1 MKTYLL
7 QTICLAMIF
16 SCLLNISLQAEWKGG
31 VAKANITPPN
41 WMPMAGYASRK
52 AKHPDSK
59 LTDLWAKAIVIEDE
73 NGHQA
78 VLVTLDL
85 IGIDRPLSQ
94 KICQQISENHDLS
107 RSQISLATS
116 HTHTGPVVASN
127 LRPMHYLLFDEA
139 NQKLVDD
146 YAIFLADAVV
156 SAVDRAFKDVS
167 PATFSWGS
175 GKATFAVNRRNN
187 PEKDV
192 PQLRNEGKLKGP
204 SDHDVPVLV
213 IKKKEQIK
221 GIVFGYACHSTTI
234 SSFKWS
240 GDYGG
245 FAQINLEKQY
255 PGAIALFWAGCGGDQ
270 NPLPRRTVEL
280 AKEYGQRL
288 AKAVSDVIEKPMKEL
303 DGQLS
308 TKYEEVDLALAALPS
323 KTDLEEQAKSA
334 NVYIASR
341 AKFHLERL
349 AEGIELSQSYPYP
362 VQAWKLG
369 NDLNWVFL
377 GGEVVIDFAIRIK
390 EEHGAA
396 KFNNTNIWV
405 AGYANDVMAYIPSRR
420 VLLEGGY
427 EGGGA
432 MIYYGLPT
440 IWAPEVE
447 ETIIDSVN
455 RLNEK

>member
-1 MKTYLL
+1 MVSKRM
-7 QTICLAMIF
+7 Q
-16 SCLLNISLQAEWKGG
+16 ISFVVVVMFFAVGETMAASWQGG
-31 VAKANITPPN
+31 VAKTNITPPQ

-52 AKHPDSK
+52 ANHATAN
-59 LTDLWAKAIVIEDE
+59 LTDLWAKAIVIEDTS
-73 NGHQA
+73 GHQA

-94 KICQQISENHDLS
+94 KICQRIAEKHNLA

-127 LRPMHYLLFDEA
+127 LRPMHYLLFDEL

-146 YAIFLADAVV
+146 YALFLADSVV
-156 SAVDRAFKDVS
+156 KVVDEAFSDLSEAK
-167 PATFSWGS
+167 FSWGS
-175 GKATFAVNRRNN
+175 GKETFAVNRRNN

-192 PQLRNEGKLKGP
+192 PQLRESGQLKGP

-213 IKKKEQIK
+213 MRRNNEIDA
-221 GIVFGYACHSTTI
+221 IVFGYACHSTTI
-234 SSFKWS
+234 STFDWS

-245 FAQINLEKQY
+245 FAQLNLEKRY

-280 AKEYGQRL
+280 VKEYGQRL
-288 AKAVSDVIEKPMKEL
+288 ADAVSRVVDGLLTNIEGSLETAY
-303 DGQLS
+303 Q
-308 TKYEEVDLALAALPS
+308 EIDLALAELP
-323 KTDLEEQAKSA
+323 TMEQLEEQSKSS
-334 NVYIASR
+334 NVYISSR
-341 AKFHLERL
+341 AKFHLER
-349 AEGIELSQSYPYP
+349 AENGIEMNKTYPYP
-362 VQAWKLG
+362 VQIWKLG
-369 NDLNWVFL
+369 TDIEWVFL

-390 EEHGAA
+390 ETHGADE
-396 KFNNTNIWV
+396 FNNQNIWV
-405 AGYANDVMAYIPSRR
+405 AGYSNDVMAYIPSRR

-447 ETIIDSVN
+447 ETIVN
-455 RLNEK
+455 TVKELRE